1 MSLPDFDTLKAMAER
16 NEGEL
21 EALLQAEVDII
32 LKGIPPE
39 QKRRLLGLQFQI
51 NCQKELSHNP
61 VDCCVR
67 LSNMLYLHY
76 RQFRWIL
83 EEFKETGT
91 VPPYLDLDDNQKNG
105 SVLQLPSSLDH
116 DIKN

>member
-1 MSLPDFDTLKAMAER
+1 MSLPDFDSLKAMAER

-21 EALLQAEVDII
+21 EALLKSEVDII
-32 LKGIPPE
+32 LQGLPPE
-39 QKRRLLGLQFQI
+39 QRRRLLGLQFQI
-51 NCQKELSHNP
+51 NCQKDLSHNLM
-61 VDCCVR
+61 DCCIR

-91 VPPYLDLDDNQKNG
+91 VPTCLDANPKKG
-105 SVLQLPSSLDH
+105 SVVQLHSSLDN